1 MGSKAL
7 FSLYKYYYSLDTI
20 PSSSPTMMTDIRSNT
35 SDPDRERG
43 LKGGRGA
50 AENSRLLFLF

>member
-1 MGSKAL
+1 M
-7 FSLYKYYYSLDTI
+7 YYYSLDTI

-43 LKGGRGA
+43 LKEGKG